1 MIPANYYRH
10 IYLLLVVVL
19 TIISYVVYN
28 QKKSTNPNQNKNLLL
43 FLTVFLIL
51 FIGNRPNNVTFF
63 TDTANYYVYYDTFYK
78 GQIFQFNFLT
88 ENLIFDNLLA
98 FWGSL
103 DLGMPSFVL
112 LITTLYFGC
121 TYAAVKRMFNVNATV
136 AYIVFL
142 GAFST
147 FSYATNG
154 IKSGAAASIF
164 LLALSYRDNKT
175 ICLLLSLLSLGF
187 HHSMQLP
194 VCALIISLIYKNTKV
209 YMLLWIVC
217 VILSPFNISLF
228 RDFFAGLTD
237 DKGGE
242 YLISE
247 VEDWGGKSGFR
258 PDFIIYSAMP
268 VLVGWWAIFKKKI
281 ELSQNYICIL
291 NIYLITNS
299 VWMLCMYASYT
310 NRIAYLSWLMYPV
323 VLIYPYLNEKWGPNK
338 YSVFSNVMF
347 LHLGFLLFMS
357 FVYY

>member
-1 MIPANYYRH
+1 MIPANYYRI
-10 IYLLLVVVL
+10 IYLLVVVVA
-19 TIISYVVYN
+19 TIIAYIVYN
-28 QKKSTNPNQNKNLLL
+28 KKNSSTNQNSNFLL
-43 FLTVFLIL
+43 FLVTFLIL

-78 GQIFQFNFLT
+78 GSIFQFNFLT

-121 TYAAVKRMFNVNATV
+121 TYAAIKRMFKTDALV

-164 LLALSYRDNKT
+164 LLALSYRNKKT
-175 ICLLLSLLSLGF
+175 VCILLSLLSLGF

-194 VCALIISLIYKNTKV
+194 VVALILSLIYKNSKV
-209 YMLLWIVC
+209 YLWIWIVC
-217 VILSPFNISLF
+217 ALLSPLNLPIF
-228 RDFFAGLTD
+228 RDFFSGLTD
-237 DKGGE
+237 EKGGE

-247 VEDWGGKSGFR
+247 AVDWGGKSGFR
-258 PDFIIYSAMP
+258 PDFLIYSAMP

-281 ELSQNYICIL
+281 SLSANYICIL

-323 VLIYPYLNEKWGPNK
+323 VLIYPFLNEKWGDNR
-338 YSVFSNVMF
+338 YSVFSNVMIA
-347 LHLGFLLFMS
+347 HLGFLLFMS
-357 FVYY
+357 FIYY